1 MGQKVKKSGAA
12 WAKTF
17 AIWGLVLGAVG
28 AGVYFG
34 WPYLKAYQDKMNA
47 KSQEAAKNSD
57 GGQVGHIAELNGVL
71 DATDPDRRGGPR
83 LPSDAGRVPRPGGG
97 SRLPSGASPG
107 QPGAGG
113 VADTNLPVVP
123 TQFTLDIAAAKIPEG
138 RVNGMISGTNFVADS
153 ARLDLVGGS
162 YLLRLTQGSV
172 AAPERQFLVY
182 LRLKA
187 GETLAGHTWNIAS
200 DMKGGPSVSKV
211 WKPNPKY
218 APKNQAYTSGYALK
232 LELGEIK
239 EGQVPGKIYV
249 ALPDT
254 EQSYAGGVFLAQTT
268 VGTAGA
274 ATVTPSPT
282 APVVPSGQTAAE
294 KAAFEKR
301 YGIKR

>member
-1 MGQKVKKSGAA
+1 
-12 WAKTF
+12 
-17 AIWGLVLGAVG
+17 
-28 AGVYFG
+28 
-34 WPYLKAYQDKMNA
+34 
-47 KSQEAAKNSD
+47 
-57 GGQVGHIAELNGVL
+57 
-71 DATDPDRRGGPR
+71 
-83 LPSDAGRVPRPGGG
+83 
-97 SRLPSGASPG
+97 
-107 QPGAGG
+107 
-113 VADTNLPVVP
+113 
-123 TQFTLDIAAAKIPEG
+123 
-138 RVNGMISGTNFVADS
+138 MISGTNFVADS

-162 YLLRLTQGSV
+162 YLLRLSQGPV

-200 DMKGGPSVSKV
+200 DMKGGPSVSKL

-218 APKNQAYTSGYALK
+218 AAKTQGYSSGYTLK

-239 EGQVPGKIYV
+239 DGQVPGKIYV

-274 ATVTPSPT
+274 ATVTPSPA